1 MWSFRFSGLAAGI
14 AEFLQQPVAEE
25 RTAAQHDRDEEIATI
40 AAIQNGDRAPFRLLV
55 ERYHRRVH
63 ALVYRLVRNPADADD
78 LAQQAFV
85 NAFDAIDDFRLDMR
99 FSAWLYRIA
108 INLAKDHLKSKK
120 RGEEQLGDSDEGV
133 AADSALF
140 CGRVPS
146 PDAAPEAAERCRL
159 LHTALESLSGADRT
173 VLVLKD
179 IEELPYEEI
188 RQIVG
193 SPVTALKI
201 RVVRARARLRRALEE
216 QAGEGAL

>member
-1 MWSFRFSGLAAGI
+1 M
-14 AEFLQQPVAEE
+14 
-25 RTAAQHDRDEEIATI
+25 H
-40 AAIQNGDRAPFRLLV
+40 AIQAVQRGDRAPFRLLV

-85 NAFDAIDDFRLDMR
+85 NAFDAISDFRLEMR

-120 RGEEQLGDSDEGV
+120 RGEEQLGEHDEGV
-133 AADSALF
+133 AAESALF
-140 CGRVPS
+140 CGAYES
-146 PDAAPEAAERCRL
+146 PDVAPEQAQRARL
-159 LHTALESLSGADRT
+159 LQQALATLSWADRT

-188 RQIVG
+188 KQIVG

-201 RVVRARARLRRALEE
+201 RVVRARARLRRALEA